1 MQTLILIVIAILIVH
16 YLLKD
21 LEVQVS
27 SIAQNRI
34 EKFNAGY
41 HPHLDYD
48 YAVAMRS
55 FGRTSYLNEAINNAY
70 CNPHGEYYTMRYNAP
85 SEFVARKI
93 VRTCP
98 LELGYYNSCG
108 SRIFN

>member
-16 YLLKD
+16 YLLSD
-21 LEVQVS
+21 LQMQVS
-27 SIAQNRI
+27 TIAQHKLEN
-34 EKFNAGY
+34 FNAGY
-41 HPHLDYD
+41 SPSISRD

-55 FGRTSYLNEAINNAY
+55 FGRTSHLNEAINNAY

-85 SEFVARKI
+85 SEFIARKI

-108 SRIFN
+108 SRI